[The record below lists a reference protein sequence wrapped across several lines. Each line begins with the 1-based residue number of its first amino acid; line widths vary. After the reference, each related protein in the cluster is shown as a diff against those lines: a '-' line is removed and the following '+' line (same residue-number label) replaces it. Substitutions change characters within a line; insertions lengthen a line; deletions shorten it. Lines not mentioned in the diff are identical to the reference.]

1 MQVHVGPSMEKL
13 ELSSDLKFLS
23 KIQIEW
29 FKVLQIGIENIYN
42 LALVSSSN
50 SLGILHDQD
59 LVRSDFVELNQ
70 ELGDEFLNDT
80 NWGMFGL
87 YHGDNRERQLLSC
100 DTLIPLLDASNSG
113 EEEEVELDKDFI
125 YIVGILILIELKK
138 YRDK

>member
-1 MQVHVGPSMEKL
+1 MQVHVGPSMEKV

-29 FKVLQIGIENIYN
+29 FKVLQI
-42 LALVSSSN
+42 
-50 SLGILHDQD
+50 DQD

-70 ELGDEFLNDT
+70 ELGNEFLNKT
-80 NWGMFGL
+80 SWGMFGL
-87 YHGDNRERQLLSC
+87 YYGDNRERQLLSC

-125 YIVGILILIELKK
+125 YIVGILILMELKK

>member
-50 SLGILHDQD
+50 SLRILHDQD

-70 ELGDEFLNDT
+70 ELGDEFLNET
-80 NWGMFGL
+80 NWGI
-87 YHGDNRERQLLSC
+87 LSC
-100 DTLIPLLDASNSG
+100 AMVIPREAIAKSWHSHTFTRCEQFRRRRRRSGIGQGFYLYCGNSY
-113 EEEEVELDKDFI
+113 LM
-125 YIVGILILIELKK
+125 ELKK
-138 YRDK
+138 SRDK

>member
-50 SLGILHDQD
+50 SLRILHDQD
-59 LVRSDFVELNQ
+59 LIRSDFVELNQ
-70 ELGDEFLNDT
+70 ELGDEFLNET
-80 NWGMFGL
+80 NWMRTISEEKKKKW
-87 YHGDNRERQLLSC
+87 NRTRILFVLWEFLF
-100 DTLIPLLDASNSG
+100 DG
-113 EEEEVELDKDFI
+113 VEEVQGRISQGKPSFDL
-125 YIVGILILIELKK
+125 
-138 YRDK
+138 